1 MADMVGYLDH
11 HGEYNEAHKIWR
23 RGHDQQYQ
31 IWINNHLIPVLSKGA
46 KLERTDDQLSVLA
59 VGSGNGSFDLVLL
72 EALINLVKNENKS
85 QKIVWTVVE
94 LNAAA
99 IEEFKDKV
107 AQRESLKNV
116 EFLWFCT
123 TFQDFMKKLDPCD
136 KTDRKYD
143 LITFIH
149 SLYYM
154 NEKQV
159 LEASYSNILKDG
171 GVILGAKETETST
184 VQRAYKKFLE
194 KIDPTKIHP
203 STGSL
208 KILNEIITNH
218 GWKYEMLGTKIKM
231 DITEVFEAQNSVG
244 EMFLK
249 FLLHV
254 NDDPRVIHSKAVDDL
269 LEYLKMQSWQ
279 ENEQTFIWYDINM
292 FFIFKD

>member
-59 VGSGNGSFDLVLL
+59 VGSGNGSFDVVLL

-136 KTDRKYD
+136 ETDRKYD

-194 KIDPTKIHP
+194 KIDPTKIHT

-231 DITEVFEAQNSVG
+231 DVTEVFEAQNSVG

>member
-46 KLERTDDQLSVLA
+46 KLERTDNQLSVLA

-136 KTDRKYD
+136 ETDRKYD

-159 LEASYSNILKDG
+159 LEVSYSNILKDG

-194 KIDPTKIHP
+194 KIDPTKIHT

-279 ENEQTFIWYDINM
+279 ENEQTFIWYDIDI